1 MAGISNSIYNHGDL
15 PALAPVP
22 PQAGDH
28 GVSVDAG
35 GLGRLAASAAN
46 EVIAQRLH
54 APPGMHT
61 HYAQHDADGETVIER
76 VARIAFEAIRIV
88 TDPGFGTADS
98 FARLRSV
105 AEKLYGEVAH
115 EAESDPN
122 LADLLPALRF
132 LADMLD
138 VMSKRATKRDAPTAA
153 WSLSAATPDSKPE
166 FFDSQAAPAAT
177 LGGTYSRS
185 SDNEIQNALATG
197 DLFEV
202 IYAIMKMMYGTAAE
216 NTLRRGL
223 VVKQKNL
230 EQEKVR
236 SAQQALRELV
246 SGFKPAAKADDT
258 LKGTTGYSDEKAR
271 KITQDLRDLGWD
283 LSPYGGAITEKTQK
297 QQLDDLITS
306 MDSKLTTYNNMN
318 SIETNDLTREG
329 QAGQAYLMGMN
340 SITTKEGQ
348 TKNTIAASI
357 GR

>member
-1 MAGISNSIYNHGDL
+1 MAGINNSIYNLGDSQ
-15 PALAPVP
+15 ALAPVS

-28 GVSVDAG
+28 GVSDDTD
-35 GLGRLAASAAN
+35 GLGRLAASAAS
-46 EVIAQRLH
+46 EVFAQRLH
-54 APPGMHT
+54 APVGMHT
-61 HYAQHDADGETVIER
+61 HYADGETAIER
-76 VARIAFEAIRIV
+76 LARIAFEAISIAR
-88 TDPGFGTADS
+88 DPGFGTADS
-98 FARLRSV
+98 FARLKAV
-105 AEKLYGEVAH
+105 AEKLYGEVSHGADK
-115 EAESDPN
+115 DPR
-122 LADLLPALRF
+122 LANLLPGMRF
-132 LADMLD
+132 LVDMLD
-138 VMSKRATKRDAPTAA
+138 VMSKRVSKRDVPTAA
-153 WSLSAATPDSKPE
+153 WSLSAATPDSQTA
-166 FFDSQAAPAAT
+166 FFDSQAAPTAP
-177 LGGTYSRS
+177 LGNAYSPT
-185 SDNEIQNALATG
+185 SDTEIQNALATG

-236 SAQQALRELV
+236 STQQELRELV

-271 KITQDLRDLGWD
+271 KVTQDLRDLGWD

-348 TKNTIAASI
+348 TKNAIATSI